1 MYSKSYFTRDHFI
14 KFLTSDYIQCP
25 SPATSCCPVPHS
37 GAAVSDH
44 QHHQGGC
51 EAVVLCVACCEVWGV
66 RCEAVKEMFEVALD
80 ESTLCGA
87 AAGGGGAAQEIQE
100 TH

>member
-1 MYSKSYFTRDHFI
+1 M
-14 KFLTSDYIQCP
+14 C
-25 SPATSCCPVPHS
+25 
-37 GAAVSDH
+37 
-44 QHHQGGC
+44 
-51 EAVVLCVACCEVWGV
+51 GV

>member
-1 MYSKSYFTRDHFI
+1 M
-14 KFLTSDYIQCP
+14 C
-25 SPATSCCPVPHS
+25 
-37 GAAVSDH
+37 GM
-44 QHHQGGC
+44 
-51 EAVVLCVACCEVWGV
+51 
-66 RCEAVKEMFEVALD
+66 RCEAVMKMFEVALD

>member
-1 MYSKSYFTRDHFI
+1 MK
-14 KFLTSDYIQCP
+14 LW
-25 SPATSCCPVPHS
+25 CC
-37 GAAVSDH
+37 
-44 QHHQGGC
+44 
-51 EAVVLCVACCEVWGV
+51 VLCVACCVSCEVCGV

-87 AAGGGGAAQEIQE
+87 AAAGDGAAQEIQE